1 MLNRHEKELEQV
13 KRMNQRKEEDLAK
26 RPTVEKR
33 ALLKRIRT
41 EMKAREMMFRESMR
55 ISISTHMIDP
65 DQERE
70 QIKKV
75 ILQVCCKE
83 FNQFCAFSSKR
94 MRKRGTGP
102 SSSGL
107 N

>member
-70 QIKKV
+70 TIKKV
-75 ILQVCCKE
+75 NPC
-83 FNQFCAFSSKR
+83 QF
-94 MRKRGTGP
+94 
-102 SSSGL
+102 L
-107 N
+107 LLVLY